1 MSKFINFIDL
11 QTGKTERIFD
21 DLNSDLSAI
30 YAEKSPVIMGST
42 HYIDTD
48 TLKLVVCKKA
58 TQAKKAWAS
67 LGLAEDDRPQTPW
80 AACNASDDDTKLL
93 AMQLSK
99 YIIFYY
105 KNNA

>member
-30 YAEKSPVIMGST
+30 YAKKSPVIMGST

-48 TLKLVVCKKA
+48 ILKLVVCKKA

-80 AACNASDDDTKLL
+80 AVCNASDDNTKLL